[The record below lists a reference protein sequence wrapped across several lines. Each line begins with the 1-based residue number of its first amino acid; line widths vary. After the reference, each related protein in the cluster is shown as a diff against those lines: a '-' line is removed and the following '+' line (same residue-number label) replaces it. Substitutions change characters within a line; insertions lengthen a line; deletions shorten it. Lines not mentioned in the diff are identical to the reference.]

1 MYRKLLPLLN
11 RFVML
16 RQGPLGQCYV
26 GRLLGID
33 PETVEIETYHPDGV
47 RAACWVININT
58 ITEFLSESKQ
68 LDTLALKVK
77 WANSPE
83 LPEPAGEGIEGV
95 MTASARL
102 QD

>member
-26 GRLLGID
+26 GRLLSVE
-33 PETVEIETYHPDGV
+33 PESVEIETYHPDGS
-47 RAACWVININT
+47 RAACWVILLAT
-58 ITEFLSESKQ
+58 VTEFLSDSKQ
-68 LDTLALKVK
+68 LDTLALRVK

-83 LPEPAGEGIEGV
+83 LAEPAADAPVEP
-95 MTASARL
+95 MASTPL
-102 QD
+102 PE